1 MPSPCSTEHGVAVSA
16 LKRNLVPLVCIAFV
30 AASVATAIFYGLL
43 GSGLREASA
52 DTPRQSIVV
61 AAHSLECGAIVTA
74 ADVKLST
81 LGRPVSAQER
91 LFGH

>member
-1 MPSPCSTEHGVAVSA
+1 M
-16 LKRNLVPLVCIAFV
+16 

-43 GSGLREASA
+43 GSRLREASA

-91 LFGH
+91 LFDIEQVTGKTASSAVQENEPFTG